1 MDKIQLNQYIESI
14 CNQIPIVHS
23 FYTDDVYECWNTDE
37 VKYGSVNFVIT
48 SSSIS
53 EDTTTW
59 SGLIYFADRLLE
71 NRSNRDMVQS
81 DAINVINAVMNAIA
95 MDEDIVS
102 INYPTNVE
110 LFEQEFTDVLAG
122 GYANIQITTSNSISK
137 CGYGYL
143 RELEGCDK
151 VISELEDDIKELEGE
166 NAQLSEQVTNLNAEN
181 DRLGGE
187 NDRLS
192 EQVTNL
198 NAENDRLES
207 NLESVTNDY
216 ENLKGD
222 YDQLEG
228 ENGRLS
234 EQVTNLN
241 AENDRLES
249 NLESVTND
257 YENLKGDYGRL
268 EESVESLKT
277 SAIDFVPIDY
287 TPSDIKG
294 IVDYYNNGVDRAK
307 ELIDYWDTNTTP
319 DYNTMVSYSNYGAFK
334 DIVYAPKYDFVRYKS
349 NGAIFGKFEAH
360 DLFRGCHNLQ
370 YVPDM
375 DLSPYPTIDFEN
387 AFEDCFSLI
396 KLPIIKGTHKNLY
409 YAFRKCYS
417 LIDASNLQYWGTGEA
432 TDFNSCFTNCES
444 LKEIPYFDT
453 HSATV
458 MSYMFS
464 YCSSLTSIPQ
474 LDTSKVTTMSQMFY
488 NCSSLQSLP
497 LLDFSSVTSISSF
510 FGYSNITTLTDLG
523 GFTGL
528 KVNFDGLNKCPNL
541 TVESLLNV
549 FNTIADVNGTG
560 TKTLTIGSTNLNKL
574 TDEQKAIATN
584 KGWTLK

>member
-166 NAQLSEQVTNLNAEN
+166 NAQ
-181 DRLGGE
+181 
-187 NDRLS
+187 
-192 EQVTNL
+192 
-198 NAENDRLES
+198 
-207 NLESVTNDY
+207 
-216 ENLKGD
+216 
-222 YDQLEG
+222 
-228 ENGRLS
+228 LS